1 MKHKYIGNDMKLS
14 WKELTLQK
22 IAIHKD
28 SLKSGIVPDKLVR
41 DVFDMAMRK
50 D

>member
-14 WKELTLQK
+14 WKELMLQK
-22 IAIHKD
+22 IAIHKEV
-28 SLKSGIVPDKLVR
+28 LKSGIVPDKLVR
-41 DVFDMAMRK
+41 DVFDVTGKK